1 MEMRFYSPWLK
12 KDLCHLCKSLG
23 IPVQKNQQVFI
34 QTLRFWKCLQIHCFG
49 CFFLVPNLSSVTDHL
64 LMVPMPILVGD
75 IPVQLYETVTRIDPI
90 YSMYP
95 NDVQKPP
102 SSPLSSLRSRNVK
115 IGKQWWIGD
124 RVVERRGA
132 EFWGWVTLSGWSLF
146 GVQAFLV

>member
-1 MEMRFYSPWLK
+1 
-12 KDLCHLCKSLG
+12 
-23 IPVQKNQQVFI
+23 
-34 QTLRFWKCLQIHCFG
+34 
-49 CFFLVPNLSSVTDHL
+49 
-64 LMVPMPILVGD
+64 MVPMPILVGD

-90 YSMYP
+90 YSIYP